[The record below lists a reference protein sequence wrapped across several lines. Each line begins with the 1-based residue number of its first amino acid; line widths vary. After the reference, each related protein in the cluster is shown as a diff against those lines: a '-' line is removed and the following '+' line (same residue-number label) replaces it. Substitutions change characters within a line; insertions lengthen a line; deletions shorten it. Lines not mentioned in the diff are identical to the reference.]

1 MPFFKNNG
9 LHFFSLVSFFLS
21 IITQY
26 QEKILLIFYLPWSW
40 ILLKF
45 FRRGFFAVKYVVH
58 IFVYVEFKL
67 FSQVKIYSTK
77 KKLAQRIKQFEIIL
91 KFLRGFRFK
100 SITCSK
106 EEFTYKNGVS
116 QIS

>member
-1 MPFFKNNG
+1 MG
-9 LHFFSLVSFFLS
+9 LDPIEIFS
-21 IITQY
+21 
-26 QEKILLIFYLPWSW
+26 ERIFCC
-40 ILLKF
+40 
-45 FRRGFFAVKYVVH
+45 KYVVH